1 MDHTEFGAGSALID
15 VSAAVKHSG
24 SYDPWIAEEVEELAD
39 GLEHTKKPKIK
50 VSLPF
55 PATSNLL
62 MIFTAPG
69 IISSPRCHRSSCC
82 VGATS
87 RIIIQSPCSGTR

>member
-24 SYDPWIAEEVEELAD
+24 SYDPWTVEEVEEVAD
-39 GLEHTKKPKIK
+39 GLEYTKKPKIK
-50 VSLPF
+50 AGLPF
-55 PATSNLL
+55 PATSDVL
-62 MIFTAPG
+62 MIFTAPR
-69 IISSPRCHRSSCC
+69 IISSPRCHRSSCR

-87 RIIIQSPCSGTR
+87 RIIIQSPRRGT